1 MFNQMKVPVIVALD
15 ASIRVAG
22 EEDGVLAAA
31 RDAAVVLLELCPEH
45 GELVYGMQF
54 VHLLHSLVLVVHKHR
69 HAHWCSLVLVRKTY
83 ANLGSV

>member
-1 MFNQMKVPVIVALD
+1 MVCLLLQGTQQWYCLNC
-15 ASIRVAG
+15 
-22 EEDGVLAAA
+22 VLNK
-31 RDAAVVLLELCPEH
+31 

-54 VHLLHSLVLVVHKHR
+54 VHLLHSLVLVVHKRR